1 MTYRPGQ
8 LVRIRARLRA
18 DRAGYVDHVTRTQVV
33 LRTGERFSR
42 KTGRL
47 WGAGVSTT
55 RLEPWDTRQPLEQV
69 PQAWIA
75 ERREVWA

>member
-33 LRTGERFSR
+33 LRTGERFSLR
-42 KTGRL
+42 TGRL

-55 RLEPWDTRQPLEQV
+55 RLEPWDARKG
-69 PQAWIA
+69 A
-75 ERREVWA
+75 EEAAA

>member
-1 MTYRPGQ
+1 MTYHPGQ

-18 DRAGYVDHVTRTQVV
+18 DRAGIVDHVTRTQVV
-33 LRTGERFSR
+33 LRTGERFSL

-55 RLEPWDTRQPLEQV
+55 QLEPWDTRKG
-69 PQAWIA
+69 A
-75 ERREVWA
+75 EEAA

>member
-1 MTYRPGQ
+1 MTYAPGQ

-33 LRTGERFSR
+33 LRTGERFSL

-55 RLEPWDTRQPLEQV
+55 RLEPWDTRKG
-69 PQAWIA
+69 A
-75 ERREVWA
+75 EEAAA